1 MTEIRLDKL
10 RKEFKDVVAVR
21 DVTMTFPD
29 SEVTC
34 LLGPSGCG
42 KTTLLRMI
50 AGLENPSSGD
60 VYFGKERVT
69 DLPPSKRNIG
79 MVFQYPVVYRG
90 TTVYRNIELPLLQ
103 ERITDGERRQR
114 IERVVDVLGLR
125 DHLNRYTDELDTST
139 RQKVA
144 VARTVARQPEIILFD
159 EPLTNVDID
168 TRVQLKQALKE
179 LTAQLRKTILYVTH
193 DQTDAMTLASQIA
206 DEGWGGGAARLPQ
219 GAVQFPND
227 VFGDGPGQPGHEFR
241 GTGNRTQRRLNP
253 AGVSV
258 VPAPLR
264 ISGVGGNRRITLGI
278 RPERVHVDCA
288 AMTGAVQ
295 GEITALHR
303 RRGPVS
309 PEAKVGELTLKAK
322 TDRECAQRIH
332 DEVWV
337 ECPLEWVTVFD
348 ADGDRRRPGWR
359 WRVLRHRAATPG
371 SGGNRQ
377 MATEVATT
385 DAKMSF
391 ETGGN

>member
-1 MTEIRLDKL
+1 MTEIRLEKL
-10 RKEFKDVVAVR
+10 RKDFKDVVAVR

-50 AGLENPSSGD
+50 AGLENPSSGE

-103 ERITDGERRQR
+103 EKITDAERRQR

-125 DHLNRYTDELDTST
+125 DHLHRYTDELDTST

-159 EPLTNVDID
+159 EPLTNVDVD

-206 DEGWGGGAARLPQ
+206 LMKDGVV
-219 GAVQFPND
+219 VQRDTPRELYNFPND
-227 VFGDGPGQPGHEFR
+227 VFGGWFLGNPGMNFLEQEIQPSG
-241 GTGNRTQRRLNP
+241 GSTRL
-253 AGVSV
+253 VS
-258 VPAPLR
+258 PLFPEPLR
-264 ISGVGGNRRITLGI
+264 ISGVGENRRITLGI
-278 RPERVHVDCA
+278 RPERVQVDCA
-288 AMTGAVQ
+288 AMPGAVQ
-295 GEITALHR
+295 GEIIQRSIVVGGQYLLT
-303 RRGPVS
+303 
-309 PEAKVGELTLKAK
+309 AKVGELTLKAK
-322 TDRECAQRIH
+322 TDRECAQRIY
-332 DEVWV
+332 DQVWV
-337 ECPLEWVTVFD
+337 QCPLEWVTVFD
-348 ADGDRRRPGWR
+348 ANG
-359 WRVLRHRAATPG
+359 HRLEARLALE
-371 SGGNRQ
+371 S
-377 MATEVATT
+377 V
-385 DAKMSF
+385 
-391 ETGGN
+391 ET